1 MQPWQN
7 CRVVPEP
14 VELQPQATPERFAI
28 LAARVASG
36 RDRTAFAELYDHFAP
51 RILGYLLR
59 LGLDRGSA
67 EELTQE
73 VMVVLWQKASLFDPS
88 KSSLST
94 WLFRVA
100 RNRRIDAQRRDRSG
114 RIDPD
119 DPFFH
124 PEASE
129 PADQT
134 VDAGRRDERIRS
146 AMADLPEEQ
155 RSLVKLAFFDG
166 LSHSEIATKTD
177 LPLGTVKSR
186 IRLAF
191 ARLRKAVEADA
202 QIDTN

>member
-1 MQPWQN
+1 MQSTSTQ
-7 CRVVPEP
+7 
-14 VELQPQATPERFAI
+14 ERFAT
-28 LAARVASG
+28 LAARVATA
-36 RDRTAFAELYDHFAP
+36 RDRAAFAELYDYFAP

-59 LGLDRGSA
+59 LSMDRGQA

-73 VMVVLWQKASLFDPS
+73 VMVVLWQKANLFDPA

-114 RIDPD
+114 LIDPD

-124 PEASE
+124 PEAAE

-134 VDAGRRDERIRS
+134 VDAAKRDERIR
-146 AMADLPEEQ
+146 AALTDLPEDQ
-155 RSLVKLAFFDG
+155 RSLVKLAFFNG
-166 LSHSEIATKTD
+166 LSHSEIAAERN

-191 ARLRKAVEADA
+191 ARLRKAMEADA
-202 QIDTN
+202 QIDTD

>member
-1 MQPWQN
+1 MQSTVRQ
-7 CRVVPEP
+7 
-14 VELQPQATPERFAI
+14 ERFAT
-28 LAARVASG
+28 LAARVASE
-36 RDRTAFAELYDHFAP
+36 RDRNAFAELYDHFAP

-59 LGLDRGSA
+59 LGLDRGGA

-73 VMVVLWQKASLFDPS
+73 VMVVLWQKAALFDPA

-124 PEASE
+124 PEAPE
-129 PADQT
+129 PADQA
-134 VDAGRRDERIRS
+134 VDAGRREVRIRA
-146 AMADLPEEQ
+146 AMADLPEDQ
-155 RSLVKLAFFDG
+155 RFLVKLAFFNG
-166 LSHSEIATKTD
+166 LPHSEIAAQTN

-191 ARLRKAVEADA
+191 ARLRKAIEADA
-202 QIDTN
+202 QIDTD